1 MNCKVKQCCAALAA
15 RKLAEHDPAVV
26 EITRGGKNKSHHVL
40 RKSDM
45 KKVGLIA
52 GGAFVVLTAL
62 NVYSHYKV
70 HQAITD
76 RKVKKQLEPMR
87 AELEEL
93 RTQNEALRQAL
104 AEIKPRQQETAT
116 EAQPQAPGSQDLTI
130 LAAELMQNPDMGT
143 DLGNGLHKV
152 RMSIAS
158 KGKGKRGGA
167 RVITL
172 IATLSKE
179 EKEIGLHFIYDK
191 SERENI
197 TDKELQAVLKDNGII

>member
-1 MNCKVKQCCAALAA
+1 MNYKIKVYRHFEK
-15 RKLAEHDPAVV
+15 E
-26 EITRGGKNKSHHVL
+26 
-40 RKSDM
+40 
-45 KKVGLIA
+45 
-52 GGAFVVLTAL
+52 
-62 NVYSHYKV
+62 
-70 HQAITD
+70 
-76 RKVKKQLEPMR
+76 VKKLSKR
-87 AELEEL
+87 YKSL
-93 RTQNEALRQAL
+93 
-104 AEIKPRQQETAT
+104 K
-116 EAQPQAPGSQDLTI
+116 QDLTI

-158 KGKGKRGGA
+158 KGKG
-167 RVITL
+167 ITL

>member
-1 MNCKVKQCCAALAA
+1 MNYKIKVYRHFEK
-15 RKLAEHDPAVV
+15 E
-26 EITRGGKNKSHHVL
+26 
-40 RKSDM
+40 
-45 KKVGLIA
+45 
-52 GGAFVVLTAL
+52 
-62 NVYSHYKV
+62 
-70 HQAITD
+70 
-76 RKVKKQLEPMR
+76 VKKLSKR
-87 AELEEL
+87 YKSL
-93 RTQNEALRQAL
+93 
-104 AEIKPRQQETAT
+104 K
-116 EAQPQAPGSQDLTI
+116 QDLTI

-152 RMSIAS
+152 
-158 KGKGKRGGA
+158 KRGGA

>member
-1 MNCKVKQCCAALAA
+1 MNYKIKVYRHFEK
-15 RKLAEHDPAVV
+15 E
-26 EITRGGKNKSHHVL
+26 
-40 RKSDM
+40 
-45 KKVGLIA
+45 
-52 GGAFVVLTAL
+52 
-62 NVYSHYKV
+62 
-70 HQAITD
+70 
-76 RKVKKQLEPMR
+76 VKKLSKR
-87 AELEEL
+87 YKSL
-93 RTQNEALRQAL
+93 
-104 AEIKPRQQETAT
+104 K
-116 EAQPQAPGSQDLTI
+116 QDLTI

-158 KGKGKRGGA
+158 KGKGKRSGA

-197 TDKELQAVLKDNGII
+197 TDKELQAVLKDNKIKKKNKPVMPTEA

>member
-1 MNCKVKQCCAALAA
+1 MNYKIKVYRHFEK
-15 RKLAEHDPAVV
+15 E
-26 EITRGGKNKSHHVL
+26 
-40 RKSDM
+40 
-45 KKVGLIA
+45 
-52 GGAFVVLTAL
+52 
-62 NVYSHYKV
+62 
-70 HQAITD
+70 
-76 RKVKKQLEPMR
+76 VKKLSKR
-87 AELEEL
+87 YKSL
-93 RTQNEALRQAL
+93 
-104 AEIKPRQQETAT
+104 K
-116 EAQPQAPGSQDLTI
+116 QDLTI

-158 KGKGKRGGA
+158 KGKGKRSGA

-197 TDKELQAVLKDNGII
+197 TDKEGYSVNVSKK

>member
-1 MNCKVKQCCAALAA
+1 MNYKIKVYRRFEK
-15 RKLAEHDPAVV
+15 E
-26 EITRGGKNKSHHVL
+26 
-40 RKSDM
+40 
-45 KKVGLIA
+45 
-52 GGAFVVLTAL
+52 
-62 NVYSHYKV
+62 
-70 HQAITD
+70 
-76 RKVKKQLEPMR
+76 VKKLSKR
-87 AELEEL
+87 YKSL
-93 RTQNEALRQAL
+93 
-104 AEIKPRQQETAT
+104 K
-116 EAQPQAPGSQDLTI
+116 QDLTI

-158 KGKGKRGGA
+158 KGKRGGA

>member
-1 MNCKVKQCCAALAA
+1 MNYKIKVYRHFEK
-15 RKLAEHDPAVV
+15 E
-26 EITRGGKNKSHHVL
+26 
-40 RKSDM
+40 
-45 KKVGLIA
+45 
-52 GGAFVVLTAL
+52 
-62 NVYSHYKV
+62 
-70 HQAITD
+70 
-76 RKVKKQLEPMR
+76 VKKLSKR
-87 AELEEL
+87 YKSL
-93 RTQNEALRQAL
+93 
-104 AEIKPRQQETAT
+104 K
-116 EAQPQAPGSQDLTI
+116 QDLTI

-167 RVITL
+167 RVIT
-172 IATLSKE
+172 TLSKE

>member
-1 MNCKVKQCCAALAA
+1 MNYKIKVYRHFEK
-15 RKLAEHDPAVV
+15 E
-26 EITRGGKNKSHHVL
+26 
-40 RKSDM
+40 
-45 KKVGLIA
+45 
-52 GGAFVVLTAL
+52 
-62 NVYSHYKV
+62 
-70 HQAITD
+70 
-76 RKVKKQLEPMR
+76 VKKLSKR
-87 AELEEL
+87 YKSL
-93 RTQNEALRQAL
+93 
-104 AEIKPRQQETAT
+104 K
-116 EAQPQAPGSQDLTI
+116 QDLTI

-158 KGKGKRGGA
+158 KGKGKRG
-167 RVITL
+167 ITL

>member
-1 MNCKVKQCCAALAA
+1 MNYKIKVYRRFEK
-15 RKLAEHDPAVV
+15 E
-26 EITRGGKNKSHHVL
+26 
-40 RKSDM
+40 
-45 KKVGLIA
+45 
-52 GGAFVVLTAL
+52 
-62 NVYSHYKV
+62 
-70 HQAITD
+70 
-76 RKVKKQLEPMR
+76 VKKLSKR
-87 AELEEL
+87 YKSL
-93 RTQNEALRQAL
+93 
-104 AEIKPRQQETAT
+104 K
-116 EAQPQAPGSQDLTI
+116 QDLTI

-158 KGKGKRGGA
+158 KGKGKGKRGGA

>member
-1 MNCKVKQCCAALAA
+1 MNYKIKVYRHFEK
-15 RKLAEHDPAVV
+15 E
-26 EITRGGKNKSHHVL
+26 
-40 RKSDM
+40 
-45 KKVGLIA
+45 
-52 GGAFVVLTAL
+52 
-62 NVYSHYKV
+62 
-70 HQAITD
+70 
-76 RKVKKQLEPMR
+76 VKKLSKR
-87 AELEEL
+87 YKSL
-93 RTQNEALRQAL
+93 
-104 AEIKPRQQETAT
+104 K
-116 EAQPQAPGSQDLTI
+116 QDLTI

-197 TDKELQAVLKDNGII
+197 TDKELQAVLKDTGII

>member
-1 MNCKVKQCCAALAA
+1 M
-15 RKLAEHDPAVV
+15 
-26 EITRGGKNKSHHVL
+26 
-40 RKSDM
+40 
-45 KKVGLIA
+45 
-52 GGAFVVLTAL
+52 
-62 NVYSHYKV
+62 
-70 HQAITD
+70 
-76 RKVKKQLEPMR
+76 
-87 AELEEL
+87 
-93 RTQNEALRQAL
+93 
-104 AEIKPRQQETAT
+104 
-116 EAQPQAPGSQDLTI
+116 TI

-197 TDKELQAVLKDNGII
+197 TDKELQAVLKDNGITEKTNRSCQLRHGRFVYLSSFSPQPHLINMRSHFLISFTDLYLQLLIGLHRCRYIKYPHRYIRSRFTSQSSYFLPVYPYFCILTNLRTEPDTTLLTCFPFVFIR